1 MNIGG
6 SYMKEEKK
14 SNQKITN
21 WLAFYFRGISAACKK
36 NLLKD
41 IDDRTKSV
49 ITLIGMLANIVPE
62 SSRRAIKWKQGNGS
76 VINIEDMTT
85 DHIHSCISFI
95 KGGRIKKNTEIENL
109 YWIIIFQSEIDRR
122 SKK

>member
-1 MNIGG
+1 
-6 SYMKEEKK
+6 MKGERKLDR
-14 SNQKITN
+14 KITN
-21 WLAFYFRGISAACKK
+21 WLTFYFRGVSAACKK

-41 IDDRTKSV
+41 IDDRTRS
-49 ITLIGMLANIVPE
+49 IIELIEMLANTVSE
-62 SSRRAIKWKQGNGS
+62 SSKGTIKWKQGNGS

-95 KGGRIKKNTEIENL
+95 KRRCIRKNTEIENL
-109 YWIIIFQSEIDRR
+109 YWITIFQSEIYRR